1 MEALG
6 VLVAVCLVVV
16 VLAVLAFSRLY
27 RKVDQSQALIVSKT
41 RRVDV
46 SFTGQVVLPI
56 LHKAEVMDISVKT
69 IEISRS
75 GRDGL
80 ICRDNIRAD
89 IRILFFVKVNKTVED
104 VIKVA
109 QTVGTER
116 ASHQDTLQELF
127 HAKFSEALKTVGK
140 QLDFTDLYTK
150 REELRYHVIE
160 LIGIDLNGY
169 HLEDAA
175 IDYLEQTPLTQLDPA
190 NVLDAQG
197 IRKITELT
205 AIEHVRTNE
214 AQRTEQ
220 KEITRQNVDAREAIL
235 ELERRQADAEIKQKR
250 EIETSRAREEAETAR
265 VVEEERLRAQGAF
278 LRTEE
283 QLGVQRENQAREIA
297 VAAKN
302 RERVI
307 AVESERVEKD
317 RLLEVIARERET
329 QLTRIA
335 AEKEVEAEKRDIAE
349 VIRER
354 VAVDRTV
361 AEQEESIKKLRVVE
375 EAERERQALVIAA
388 EAEAQERLVKDIK
401 AAEAAEQAA
410 THRAAEEL
418 TLAEARLKTADMDAR
433 AKLRLAEG
441 VQAEAA
447 AEGLA
452 AVQVRDKEAEV
463 TVKAGRAEAEAA
475 AALLRAEAE
484 GTQAKA
490 LAEAEGARAKGLAEA
505 EGARAAAEAVEA
517 RLKAE
522 AEGARAKGLAEAEGA
537 RAAAEAVE
545 ARLKAEAEGAR
556 AKGLAEA
563 EGARAAAE
571 AVEARL
577 KAEAEGA
584 RAQSLAEA
592 EGAKARALAEAVAIG
607 EKLKAEAAG
616 LTEKAAA
623 MAALDDAS
631 RGHEEY
637 RLRLQAEKEIR
648 LAGLETQR
656 QVAESQAT
664 VLATG
669 LEHADIDIVGG
680 ESVFFDRL
688 VSSISLG
695 KGVDGFVDNSR
706 TAQALAKP
714 WLDGSGS
721 FTEDLS
727 RVLGSL
733 GSADVRN
740 LTVSALLMKQIK
752 GGGPEA
758 GQLQQLLDRA
768 SELGLQDTPLTAL
781 NGSSALN

>member
-1 MEALG
+1 MVAIGVLAAALLLV
-6 VLVAVCLVVV
+6 VLVAL
-16 VLAVLAFSRLY
+16 LACSRLF
-27 RKVDQSQALIVSKT
+27 RKVEQGKALIVSQT
-41 RRVDV
+41 RKVDV
-46 SFTGQVVLPI
+46 TFTGQIVLPV
-56 LHKAEVMDISVKT
+56 LHKAETMDISVKT
-69 IEISRS
+69 IEITRT
-75 GRDGL
+75 GREGL

-89 IRILFFVKVNKTVED
+89 IRISFFVRVNKTVED

-109 QTVGTER
+109 QAVGTAR
-116 ASHQDTLQELF
+116 ASDRDTLQELF

-140 QLDFTDLYTK
+140 QMDFTDLYTK
-150 REELRYHVIE
+150 REELRYQIIE
-160 LIGIDLNGY
+160 LIGVDLNGY

-205 AIEHVRTNE
+205 AVEHVRTNE
-214 AQRTEQ
+214 AQRNEQ
-220 KEITRQNVDAREAIL
+220 KEITRQDVDAREAIL
-235 ELERRQADAEIKQKR
+235 ELERRQADAEIKQRR
-250 EIETSRAREEAETAR
+250 EIDTVRAREEAETAR

-283 QLGVQRENQAREIA
+283 QLGVQRENQAREVA

-307 AVESERVEKD
+307 AIENERIEKD
-317 RLLEVIARERET
+317 RLLEVIGRERET

-335 AEKEVEAEKRDIAE
+335 AEKEVEAERRDIAE

-361 AEQEESIKKLRVVE
+361 AEQEESIKKLRAVE
-375 EAERERQALVIAA
+375 EAERGRQTVIIAA

-410 THRAAEEL
+410 THRAAEQV
-418 TLAEARLKTADMDAR
+418 TLAEAQLKSADLEAR

-441 VQAEAA
+441 LQAEAA

-452 AVQVRDKEAEV
+452 SVQVRDKEAEV
-463 TVKAGRAEAEAA
+463 IEKAGRAEAVAAEAR
-475 AALLRAEAE
+475 LRAEAE
-484 GTQAKA
+484 GAQVKA
-490 LAEAEGARAKGLAEA
+490 LAEAM
-505 EGARAAAEAVEA
+505 
-517 RLKAE
+517 
-522 AEGARAKGLAEAEGA
+522 
-537 RAAAEAVE
+537 
-545 ARLKAEAEGAR
+545 
-556 AKGLAEA
+556 
-563 EGARAAAE
+563 
-571 AVEARL
+571 
-577 KAEAEGA
+577 
-584 RAQSLAEA
+584 
-592 EGAKARALAEAVAIG
+592 AIG

-648 LAGLETQR
+648 LAGLDVQR
-656 QVAESQAT
+656 QVAEAQAT

-669 LEHADIDIVGG
+669 LENADIDIVGG

-688 VSSISLG
+688 MSSIALG
-695 KGVDGFVDNSR
+695 KGVDGFVDHSQ
-706 TAQALAKP
+706 TAQALARP
-714 WLDGSGS
+714 WLEGTSS

-727 RVLGSL
+727 RVLGSV
-733 GSADVRN
+733 STADVQN
-740 LTVSALLMKQIK
+740 LTVSALLMKLMK
-752 GGGPEA
+752 SDGALAGPV
-758 GQLQQLLDRA
+758 QRLLDQA
-768 SELGLQDTPLTAL
+768 GELGLADTPLTAL
-781 NGSSALN
+781 NGSARV

>member
-1 MEALG
+1 MEVLG
-6 VLVAVCLVVV
+6 VLVAACLVVV
-16 VLAVLAFSRLY
+16 LLALLAFSRLY

-56 LHKAEVMDISVKT
+56 VHKAEVMDISVKT

-140 QLDFTDLYTK
+140 QMDFTDLYTK
-150 REELRYHVIE
+150 REELRYHIIE

-175 IDYLEQTPLTQLDPA
+175 IDYLEQTPLSQMDPA
-190 NVLDAQG
+190 NVLDAEG

-205 AIEHVRTNE
+205 AVEHVRTNE
-214 AQRTEQ
+214 ARRNEQ
-220 KEITRQNVDAREAIL
+220 KEITRQDVDAREAIL

-307 AVESERVEKD
+307 AVENERIEKD

-329 QLTRIA
+329 QLTKIA
-335 AEKEVEAEKRDIAE
+335 AEKEVEAEKREIAE
-349 VIRER
+349 VVRER

-388 EAEAQERLVKDIK
+388 EAEAQEKLVKDIK

-418 TLAEARLKTADMDAR
+418 TLAEARLKTADLDAR

-441 VQAEAA
+441 VQAESA

-463 TVKAGRAEAEAA
+463 TVKAGRAEAEATEA
-475 AALLRAEAE
+475 RLRAEAE

-490 LAEAEGARAKGLAEA
+490 LAEAEGARARGLAEA
-505 EGARAAAEAVEA
+505 EGARAAAQATEA

-522 AEGARAKGLAEAEGA
+522 AEGARAK
-537 RAAAEAVE
+537 
-545 ARLKAEAEGAR
+545 
-556 AKGLAEA
+556 
-563 EGARAAAE
+563 
-571 AVEARL
+571 
-577 KAEAEGA
+577 
-584 RAQSLAEA
+584 
-592 EGAKARALAEAVAIG
+592 ALAEATGIG

-623 MAALDDAS
+623 MAALDEAS

-656 QVAESQAT
+656 QVAEAQAT

-680 ESVFFDRL
+680 ESVFLDRL
-688 VSSISLG
+688 VSSVSLG
-695 KGVDGFVDNSR
+695 KGVDGFVDNSH
-706 TAQALAKP
+706 TAQALAGP

-721 FTEDLS
+721 FPQDLS

-733 GSADVRN
+733 GSADLRN

-752 GGGPEA
+752 GGGPNA
-758 GQLQQLLDRA
+758 GQLQKLLDRA
-768 SELGLQDTPLTAL
+768 SELGLSDTPLTAL
-781 NGSSALN
+781 NGSGARS

>member
-16 VLAVLAFSRLY
+16 LLALFSFSRLY
-27 RKVDQSQALIVSKT
+27 RKVDQGRALIVSKT

-46 SFTGQVVLPI
+46 TFTGQVVLPV
-56 LHKAEVMDISVKT
+56 LHKAETMDISVKT

-89 IRILFFVKVNKTVED
+89 IRISFFVKVNKTEAD

-109 QTVGTER
+109 QNVGTER

-140 QLDFTDLYTK
+140 QMDFTDLYTK
-150 REELRYHVIE
+150 REELRYHIIE
-160 LIGIDLNGY
+160 LIGVDLNGY

-205 AIEHVRTNE
+205 AVEHVRTNE
-214 AQRTEQ
+214 AQRNEQ

-235 ELERRQADAEIKQKR
+235 ELERRQTDAEIKQKR

-283 QLGVQRENQAREIA
+283 QLGVQRENQAREVA

-307 AVESERVEKD
+307 AVENERIEKD
-317 RLLEVIARERET
+317 RMLEVIARERET
-329 QLTRIA
+329 QLTRIS
-335 AEKEVEAEKRDIAE
+335 AEKEVEAEKREIAE

-361 AEQEESIKKLRVVE
+361 AEQEESIKKLRMVE
-375 EAERERQALVIAA
+375 EAERERQALVIGA
-388 EAEAQERLVKDIK
+388 EAEAQEKLVKDIK

-418 TLAEARLKTADMDAR
+418 TLAEARLKTADLDAR

-463 TVKAGRAEAEAA
+463 IEKSGRAEAQATEAR
-475 AALLRAEAE
+475 LRAEAE

-490 LAEAEGARAKGLAEA
+490 LAEAEGARA
-505 EGARAAAEAVEA
+505 AAEATGA

-522 AEGARAKGLAEAEGA
+522 AEGARAK
-537 RAAAEAVE
+537 
-545 ARLKAEAEGAR
+545 
-556 AKGLAEA
+556 
-563 EGARAAAE
+563 
-571 AVEARL
+571 
-577 KAEAEGA
+577 
-584 RAQSLAEA
+584 
-592 EGAKARALAEAVAIG
+592 ALAEATGIG

-623 MAALDDAS
+623 MAALDEAS

-656 QVAESQAT
+656 QVAEAQAT

-669 LEHADIDIVGG
+669 LENADIDIVGG

-688 VSSISLG
+688 VSAVSLG

-721 FTEDLS
+721 FTDDLG
-727 RVLGSL
+727 RILGSF
-733 GSADVRN
+733 GTADVQN
-740 LTVSALLMKQIK
+740 LTVSALLMKLMK
-752 GGGPEA
+752 SGGPEA
-758 GQLQQLLDRA
+758 GQFRQLLDRA
-768 SELGLQDTPLTAL
+768 GELGLADTPLTAL
-781 NGSSALN
+781 NGAARN

>member
-6 VLVAVCLVVV
+6 VLVAACVII
-16 VLAVLAFSRLY
+16 AVLLLLGFSRLY

-89 IRILFFVKVNKTVED
+89 IRILFFVKVNKTVQD

-109 QTVGTER
+109 QSVGTER

-140 QLDFTDLYTK
+140 QMDFTDLYTK
-150 REELRYHVIE
+150 REELRYHIIE
-160 LIGIDLNGY
+160 LIGVDLNGY

-205 AIEHVRTNE
+205 AVEHVRTNE
-214 AQRTEQ
+214 AKRTEE
-220 KEITRQNVDAREAIL
+220 KEITRQDVDAREAIL
-235 ELERRQADAEIKQKR
+235 ELERRQADAEIKQRR

-265 VVEEERLRAQGAF
+265 VMEEERLRAQTAF

-307 AVESERVEKD
+307 AVETERIEKD

-329 QLTRIA
+329 QLTQIS
-335 AEKEVEAEKRDIAE
+335 AEKEVEAEKREIAE

-388 EAEAQERLVKDIK
+388 EAEAQEKLVKDIK

-418 TLAEARLKTADMDAR
+418 TLAEARLKTADLDAR

-441 VQAEAA
+441 VQAESA

-463 TVKAGRAEAEAA
+463 TVKAGRAEAEATEA
-475 AALLRAEAE
+475 RLRAEAE

-490 LAEAEGARAKGLAEA
+490 LAEAEGARARGLAEA
-505 EGARAAAEAVEA
+505 EGAQAAAAATEA
-517 RLKAE
+517 RLRAE
-522 AEGARAKGLAEAEGA
+522 AEGARAKALAEAEGTK
-537 RAAAEAVE
+537 AA
-545 ARLKAEAEGAR
+545 
-556 AKGLAEA
+556 
-563 EGARAAAE
+563 
-571 AVEARL
+571 
-577 KAEAEGA
+577 
-584 RAQSLAEA
+584 
-592 EGAKARALAEAVAIG
+592 ALAEATGIG

-623 MAALDDAS
+623 MAALDEAS

-656 QVAESQAT
+656 KVAEAQAT

-669 LEHADIDIVGG
+669 LENADIDIVGG

-688 VSSISLG
+688 VSAVSFG
-695 KGVDGFVDNSR
+695 KGVDGFVANSR
-706 TAQALAKP
+706 TAQTLAKP

-721 FTEDLS
+721 FTDDLS
-727 RVLGSL
+727 RVLGSV
-733 GSADVRN
+733 GTADIQN
-740 LTVSALLMKQIK
+740 LTVSALLMKLMN
-752 GGGPEA
+752 GGGAEA
-758 GQLQQLLDRA
+758 SQFRQLLEKA
-768 SELGLQDTPLTAL
+768 GELGLADTPVASL
-781 NGSSALN
+781 NGAARN